1 MSVAHRQCAWAQ
13 ALLSELCRL
22 GVQTAVIAPGSR
34 HTPLV
39 LAAHNLAA
47 AGHLK
52 LYDVL
57 DERVAGFMALGLG
70 RVSGS
75 PTVVLTTSGS
85 AGAHL
90 LPAVIE
96 ADRSRVPL
104 IAITADRPAR
114 LQGVGAPQ
122 TIDQR
127 DLFGVHT
134 RGDEHPTPL
143 EPKEPAHR
151 LAARVMERAQ
161 GDEPGPIHVNVPFEK
176 PLWVEGADPLAPTEL
191 ERASA
196 ARPPGPTLQ
205 DSTLQELA
213 RTLQSAERGLVV
225 VGPGDPG
232 HARGFYGARR
242 DEQADAARRLAKVL
256 RWPLIADGASPAR
269 LLGSDPDIVTSLES
283 LVRSG
288 ELDEVHP
295 EIILRVGQ
303 IATSTTIQGWLA
315 TRRSRTIPFDPSGRR
330 QDPAGVCDAPV
341 TADPATALQ
350 DLAERVQS
358 RAHDTRWS
366 LAWRE
371 AETLGR
377 QALSELAETDEPW
390 SGAVVR
396 AVLERLPEG
405 GLIHVASSLPV
416 RDLDAFSGAPN
427 RRLHVASNRGANGI
441 DGLISTALGEALS
454 WGSPVVCLIGDLAF
468 THDLGG
474 LAAAREILD
483 ERSDASM
490 TLVVLDNGGGAIFDA
505 LPIAEHPTAHEP
517 RFVTPK
523 GLEISGL
530 ASALG
535 IEHRAVSGTRPE
547 VSGALGEILEAP
559 GLKILHVT
567 LDRREDA
574 ARRAEAHDRVRA
586 AVTAAQPW
594 SEVSR

>member
-1 MSVAHRQCAWAQ
+1 
-13 ALLSELCRL
+13 
-22 GVQTAVIAPGSR
+22 
-34 HTPLV
+34 
-39 LAAHNLAA
+39 
-47 AGHLK
+47 
-52 LYDVL
+52 
-57 DERVAGFMALGLG
+57 
-70 RVSGS
+70 
-75 PTVVLTTSGS
+75 
-85 AGAHL
+85 
-90 LPAVIE
+90 
-96 ADRSRVPL
+96 
-104 IAITADRPAR
+104 
-114 LQGVGAPQ
+114 
-122 TIDQR
+122 
-127 DLFGVHT
+127 
-134 RGDEHPTPL
+134 
-143 EPKEPAHR
+143 
-151 LAARVMERAQ
+151 MEMAQ
-161 GDEPGPIHVNVPFEK
+161 GDEPGPIHINVPFEK
-176 PLWVEGADPLAPTEL
+176 PLWVEGADPRGSMELDRAP
-191 ERASA
+191 SA
-196 ARPPGPTLQ
+196 GSPIPTLEEGA
-205 DSTLQELA
+205 LQELA

-232 HARGFYGARR
+232 HARGAYRARR
-242 DEQADAARRLAKVL
+242 DEQADAARRLAQVL

-269 LLGSDPDIVTSLES
+269 LLGSAADVVTSMES

-295 EIILRVGQ
+295 QVILRVGQ
-303 IATSTTIQGWLA
+303 IATSTKIQEWLA
-315 TRRSRTIPFDPSGRR
+315 TRRSRTIPFDPCGRR

-341 TADPATALQ
+341 AADPATALQ
-350 DLAERVQS
+350 ALAARVQS
-358 RAHDTRWS
+358 RDQETGWS

-371 AETLGR
+371 AEALGR
-377 QALSELAETDEPW
+377 QALNESAQTGEPW

-405 GLIHVASSLPV
+405 GLVHVASSLPV

-441 DGLISTALGEALS
+441 DGLISTALGEALI

-474 LAAAREILD
+474 LVAAREILD

-535 IEHRAVSGTRPE
+535 IEHRAVSGTRRE
-547 VSGALGEILEAP
+547 VSEAIGEILEAP

-574 ARRAEAHDRVRA
+574 ARRAEAHERVRA
-586 AVTAAQPW
+586 AITAARPW
-594 SEVSR
+594 SEVSL